1 MKKLFVLLLTVVL
14 MAAGCGSEPEARE
27 LSIYMLTENEELVSV
42 LRSFTKENPQ
52 ISLKFEFGIED
63 TFKTPSEAKKELN
76 TRLLAGDGPDIIILD
91 DMNGEAYA
99 KKGQLLD
106 ITDLAAE
113 RESSLLPNLQ
123 KDYQLQRKMYY
134 MPLAISLISQAQTAG
149 GRADFSTSKA
159 LVESIESQGL
169 NIRNTS
175 YDNLSALMYRIEM
188 APDIFKGDVVNQE
201 KLREFYCTLADLM
214 KLYGKE
220 VDFASYEQTNLKVNH
235 LRQYLRVAKGENDA
249 AVDYVD
255 TIFDAQSLYSLE
267 GENQLS
273 FQFVKEEGSYS
284 YIPQGVIAISN
295 QSSNKEEAEQML
307 RYLFSDKGQK
317 KLLER
322 DFIPVDLQ
330 VLEDSF
336 LVEKQYDVNG
346 EITIYP
352 WTERSRRDFME
363 VVKNLGEPLFV
374 DGNLMEIIMGGA
386 QMYLNGE
393 DTLQN
398 ALKTTVKKAEIYTT
412 EQ

>member
-1 MKKLFVLLLTVVL
+1 
-14 MAAGCGSEPEARE
+14 
-27 LSIYMLTENEELVSV
+27 
-42 LRSFTKENPQ
+42 
-52 ISLKFEFGIED
+52 
-63 TFKTPSEAKKELN
+63 
-76 TRLLAGDGPDIIILD
+76 
-91 DMNGEAYA
+91 
-99 KKGQLLD
+99 
-106 ITDLAAE
+106 
-113 RESSLLPNLQ
+113 
-123 KDYQLQRKMYY
+123 
-134 MPLAISLISQAQTAG
+134 
-149 GRADFSTSKA
+149 
-159 LVESIESQGL
+159 
-169 NIRNTS
+169 
-175 YDNLSALMYRIEM
+175 
-188 APDIFKGDVVNQE
+188 
-201 KLREFYCTLADLM
+201 
-214 KLYGKE
+214 
-220 VDFASYEQTNLKVNH
+220 
-235 LRQYLRVAKGENDA
+235 
-249 AVDYVD
+249 
-255 TIFDAQSLYSLE
+255 
-267 GENQLS
+267 
-273 FQFVKEEGSYS
+273 
-284 YIPQGVIAISN
+284 
-295 QSSNKEEAEQML
+295 ML